1 MTFTPEQ
8 YKEYTEAFLK
18 AFPDSKDIPRMDD
31 GDIDVMV
38 LQEWAMK
45 HGMSLVCFYMLV
57 ELCMAHPDLDKDI
70 YFAAMADFINRE
82 TNKSRTN

>member
-8 YKEYTEAFLK
+8 YKVYTEAFLK

-38 LQEWAMK
+38 LQEWARK

-57 ELCMAHPDLDKDI
+57 ELAMAQPDLDKDI
-70 YFAAMADFINRE
+70 YFAAMTDFINRE
-82 TNKSRTN
+82 TKGRI